1 MAVGNAGPHLD
12 SAADS
17 LCTWLSR
24 DGGRTWADV
33 APRASIYE
41 FGNSGGVIL
50 SARHETDGPTDTISF
65 SADGGESVF
74 FCVCGGGGGERLGK
88 APRDRRDREG
98 GGEKK
103 TKKKMLT
110 FFLLSHEIKTGHCF
124 HEIRLSEAIDVQ
136 NIRVE
141 PDGAAHVFVVRL
153 FEF

>member
-24 DGGRTWADV
+24 DGGRSWTDV

-50 SARHETDGPTDTISF
+50 SARHEADGPTDTISF
-65 SADGGESVF
+65 SADGGKERREERRRREVF
-74 FCVCGGGGGERLGK
+74 FFVSSSS
-88 APRDRRDREG
+88 
-98 GGEKK
+98 
-103 TKKKMLT
+103 KKKKDSLVS
-110 FFLLSHEIKTGHCF
+110 FLQTRQSGHCF
-124 HEIRLSEAIDVQ
+124 HEVRLSEAIDVQ

-141 PDGAAHVFVVRL
+141 PDGAAHVFVVRGRRSFFGEFFL
-153 FEF
+153 FSF